1 MRHIPAPTVKGCLR
15 PLLIASTLIALTAP
29 SLAFAQGPERTR
41 RGFWVMGGLGW
52 GTADCEL
59 GADQRV
65 GGVAGVLALG
75 GTLSQKLT
83 LGASANAWVRREGDV
98 TQTLGALDATVR
110 FYPFSRAHLSLL
122 AGLGVSGREVKTET
136 AGAL

>member
-1 MRHIPAPTVKGCLR
+1 MRHIPAPTVKECLR
-15 PLLIASTLIALTAP
+15 PLLIASTLIALTA

-41 RGFWVMGGLGW
+41 RGFWFMGGLGW

-59 GADQRV
+59 CADQRV